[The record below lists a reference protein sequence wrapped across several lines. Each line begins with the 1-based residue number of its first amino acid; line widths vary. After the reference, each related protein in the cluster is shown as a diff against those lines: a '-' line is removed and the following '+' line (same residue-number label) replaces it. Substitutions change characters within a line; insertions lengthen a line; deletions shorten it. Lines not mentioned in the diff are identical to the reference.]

1 MPATKFPDLSE
12 YAVDRVMPD
21 EGMTGLIR
29 GRKTVTAI
37 PMKNRTGAGDML
49 NRRSQR
55 CG

>member
-12 YAVDRVMPD
+12 YAVDRVMLD